1 MGKYSIR
8 SKASNKGHHHIWDI
22 WMGWWLGPFR
32 IETCIEILYFICF
45 PFWDR
50 FSLFFKMNASSASG
64 EMRHSGNKRMA
75 KTPKPCTPGLV
86 IRWGITAQTSSP
98 LPFILWRVAWG
109 RINSSMVPAHFGDSP
124 EERLHV
130 FVLIQPIPSGHR
142 ACTVKFFWPQSPH
155 AALETWL
162 LVS

>member
-1 MGKYSIR
+1 MGKYSTR
-8 SKASNKGHHHIWDI
+8 SKASNKGRHHIWDI
-22 WMGWWLGPFR
+22 WMGWWLGPFC
-32 IETCIEILYFICF
+32 IETCIEILYFVCF

-98 LPFILWRVAWG
+98 PH
-109 RINSSMVPAHFGDSP
+109 SYY
-124 EERLHV
+124 EELLGEG
-130 FVLIQPIPSGHR
+130 LIQAWCQLTLGTPQKKG
-142 ACTVKFFWPQSPH
+142 CMCLFWYSLFPVDTEL
-155 AALETWL
+155 AL
-162 LVS
+162 